1 MKKTAPDLKDGCII
15 NGVFQKNSWTTEIQC
30 VLVER
35 QNGVEKNYYLSQ
47 ECRKENLP
55 FSTGSLGGLDCI
67 FQTDSCHEFLTYTS
81 DGRFY
86 ELINYESVFPTV
98 MREHYGAVD
107 LGDSFLLKETT
118 KEGWCSEVLCSE
130 RKIKVLTFS
139 DALKALT
146 TRDVPIRKLFLCVT
160 WEDGG
165 CEYRLYAPCRYVN
178 YSNPGYEKRE
188 YIQPISGYVLA
199 PVSKGVY
206 DRGYIACA
214 TSPGKDNIVEFV
226 STKFEDP
233 LLRIIKS
240 GGVINGG
247 SILEQLSS
255 LINISAPYFDFVKK
269 MKAEFYLYVYL

>member
-1 MKKTAPDLKDGCII
+1 VTKTAPDLKDGYIV
-15 NGVFQKNSWTTEIQC
+15 NGVRQKNTWITEIQC

-35 QNGVEKNYYLSQ
+35 RNGMGKNYYLSQ

-55 FSTGSLGGLDCI
+55 FSSGYLGGVDCI

-81 DGRFY
+81 EGRFY

-98 MREHYGAVD
+98 MREHYGVVD
-107 LGDSFLLKETT
+107 MGDSFLLKEVT

-130 RKIKVLTFS
+130 RKIEVLAFS
-139 DALKALT
+139 DALKVLT
-146 TRDVPIRKLFLCVT
+146 ARNVPIRKLFLRVT
-160 WEDGG
+160 WEEDGR
-165 CEYRLYAPCRYVN
+165 EYRLYAPCRYVN

-199 PVSKGVY
+199 PVSHGVY
-206 DRGYIACA
+206 NRGYIACA

-233 LLRIIKS
+233 LLRLIKS
-240 GGVINGG
+240 GGVTNGG

-255 LINISAPYFDFVKK
+255 LLNVSAPYFDFVKK
-269 MKAEFYLYVYL
+269 MKAEFDLYVYL